1 MWVGLRV
8 PSRGIGPGVGPP
20 AAKLCGTEA
29 SESVEK
35 GVLVEKQFIFDRE
48 SLPVNASHSS

>member
-8 PSRGIGPGVGPP
+8 PARGIGSGVGPP